1 MRRSCDTILL
11 YPCGASWHL
20 EERARMPKKPH
31 IFLRAQVSICH
42 QWAWS
47 ARFHPTVYFAFDFFN
62 PSYLDQILDSCNRN
76 NNLNIL
82 SLVRNIK
89 KVLLMFGEAGP
100 VGSARE
106 MNKKRPVPNPWVND
120 MVHDCGP
127 KAWSGELYAHLE
139 RAAKGFNHLHYEWAN
154 THTFCCLRV

>member
-1 MRRSCDTILL
+1 
-11 YPCGASWHL
+11 
-20 EERARMPKKPH
+20 MPKKPH

-106 MNKKRPVPNPWVND
+106 MNNLFRT
-120 MVHDCGP
+120 
-127 KAWSGELYAHLE
+127 LE
-139 RAAKGFNHLHYEWAN
+139 SLIWFTTVDQKPDQASSMPSL
-154 THTFCCLRV
+154 